1 MLVFPGS
8 KRKTLIIGL
17 SIVLAVV
24 VVANLAVGY
33 FLLRSTPTNAAKTP
47 ATKTVTAKA
56 GEEALSVPTNYSK
69 GIKKYRRFKKPKLGA
84 DFSLAKYQ
92 YCAKTNRMAA
102 IAFVTDNVN
111 VAIFNQQ
118 GQVISKYQIAAPTW
132 KAVDESEK
140 GVLQTLTR
148 VYPDAFLGHISF
160 GDYVWGHKEGVNIAT
175 GKKVPVPGPKGSL
188 VRGVAGTYLIVSTP
202 KGKDEEVRAYAPGAY
217 DKPALTISGQ
227 GNLQSFSDET
237 LAFAKKLG
245 RDSDISL
252 LYLKTGKVVTT
263 HAKGAAMPIS
273 GVIAMTDGYWLV
285 ADAGNHWQIPA
296 EEGEVKVGDRI
307 VHAAFGN
314 AEGEGTAIFGT
325 SAYLVSKSSMPASS
339 HKLSSAKFKGALD
352 RGLDALVPIPGDELL
367 FLPSGGDYLAVTGT
381 DRHQQFSRVYGMVD
395 GLLVQDSAHM
405 STSSDSIMA
414 IEVKTGIRLWMIP
427 KGITADEYMT
437 GGLLIGSDIN
447 TDEIVVSGAEGAL
460 PEEPQQKN
468 SEQKQDKAAGDAIRN
483 FDFANATWDV
493 GRNGAS
499 NTYDLK
505 DGVKEESFN
514 GVPAKLQYV
523 PEAAFYVDIDGDG
536 YLDSIQR
543 VNYYPGTAH
552 FHFWYALWMWDPQRN
567 TAVQHGMLEDFAGES
582 CAGEIQRFWVQGDTI
597 RASGLK
603 HDDNAAC
610 AVAPSIPFSGEVQWD
625 GESIRFVED

>member
-1 MLVFPGS
+1 MVVAGS
-8 KRKTLIIGL
+8 KRKMLIIGL
-17 SIVLAVV
+17 SIALAVV
-24 VVANLAVGY
+24 VVANLTIGY
-33 FLLRSTPTNAAKTP
+33 FLLRPAPTAVSKGPAAKTM
-47 ATKTVTAKA
+47 TAKQRQ
-56 GEEALSVPTNYSK
+56 EALSVPVNYSR
-69 GIKKYRRFKKPKLGA
+69 GIKKYRRFKKPNLGA

-92 YCAKTNRMAA
+92 YSAKSNHMAA
-102 IAFVTDNVN
+102 IAYLTEKVN
-111 VAIFNQQ
+111 IAVFDQQ
-118 GQVISKYQIAAPTW
+118 GKVLSKYQIAPPTW
-132 KAVDESEK
+132 KAADENEK
-140 GVLQTLTR
+140 NILQTFTR
-148 VYPDAFLGHISF
+148 VYPDAFLGHVSF

-175 GKKVPVPGPKGSL
+175 GKKVPVPGQKGSV
-188 VRGVAGTYLIVSTP
+188 VRGVAGTYLIVSNP
-202 KGKDEEVRAYAPGAY
+202 KGADEEVRAYAPGAY
-217 DKPALTISGQ
+217 DDPALTVSGQ
-227 GNLQSFSDET
+227 GHLQSFSAET

-252 LYLKTGKVVTT
+252 LYLKTGKIVNT
-263 HAKGAAMPIS
+263 HAKGATMPIS

-285 ADAGNHWQIPA
+285 GDAGNHWQVPA
-296 EEGEVKVGDRI
+296 KEGEVKLGSRI

-314 AEGEGTAIFGT
+314 GEGESSIILGT

-339 HKLSSAKFKGALD
+339 NKLSSAKFREALG
-352 RGLDALVPIPGDELL
+352 RGLGALVPIPGDELL
-367 FLPSGGDYLAVTGT
+367 FLPDGGDYLAVTGT
-381 DRHQQFSRVYGMVD
+381 DRQYLCSRVYGMVD
-395 GLLVQDSAHM
+395 GLLVQDSEHM
-405 STSSDSIMA
+405 SESSDSIMG
-414 IEVKTGIRLWMIP
+414 IEMKTGTRLWVLP
-427 KGITADEYMT
+427 KGFSADEYMT
-437 GGLLIGSDIN
+437 GGLITGSDA
-447 TDEIVVSGAEGAL
+447 TAEEIVVSGAEGAL
-460 PEEPQQKN
+460 PEESQQKN
-468 SEQKQDKAAGDAIRN
+468 SEQNRARAAGDAIRN

-552 FHFWYALWMWDPQRN
+552 IHFWYALWMWDPQRN

-597 RASGLK
+597 RASGVK